1 MHYGICPLSVI
12 PIRSSSSHKSEMISQ
27 LLFGELLE
35 ILDRKG
41 KQWVKIRCA
50 YDNFVGWVD
59 ASQIKSI
66 TPSEFESFTHDF
78 AFSLELVQPV
88 MGPDHFVPITMGARL
103 PSFDGMHFKLGETPY
118 TFSGQAIAPSDISPN
133 PDFILKI
140 AKRYLNTPFLWGG
153 RSPFGVDSA
162 GLVQLVYSMAGIA
175 LPREA
180 SLQIEE
186 GETVDFVEQAAP
198 GDLAFFENKAGRIA
212 HVGIIMPDRRIIH
225 SYGGVRIDLVDHY
238 GIYHQ
243 QDRRYTHRLRL
254 AKRVL
259 PLSRQDRL
267 SRQADQMAQNQQT
280 ELFSSPL
287 SRET

>member
-41 KQWVKIRCA
+41 KQWAKIRCA

-66 TPSEFESFTHDF
+66 TPSEFESFKSDF

-88 MGPDHFVPITMGARL
+88 MGPDHFVPITMGSRL
-103 PSFDGMHFKLGETPY
+103 PTFDGMHFKLGETPY
-118 TFSGQAIAPSDISPN
+118 TFSGQAIAPTDISPN

-162 GLVQLVYSMAGIA
+162 GLVQLVYSMAGIT

-243 QDRRYTHRLRL
+243 QDRRYTHKLRL

-267 SRQADQMAQNQQT
+267 SREADQMTHNQQT

-287 SRET
+287 SRGE

>member
-35 ILDRKG
+35 VLDRKG

-50 YDNFVGWVD
+50 FDNFVGWVD

-66 TPSEFESFTHDF
+66 TPSEFEAFTNDF

-133 PDFILKI
+133 PDFILKV

-243 QDRRYTHRLRL
+243 QDCRYTHRLRL

-259 PLSRQDRL
+259 PLSRQDQLTRE
-267 SRQADQMAQNQQT
+267 ADQMAQNQQT

-287 SRET
+287 SRGE

>member
-41 KQWVKIRCA
+41 KLWVKIRCA
-50 YDNFVGWVD
+50 YDHFVGWVD

-66 TPSEFESFTHDF
+66 TPSEFESFQKNF

-88 MGPDHFVPITMGARL
+88 MGPDHFVPVTMGARL
-103 PSFDGMHFKLGETPY
+103 PSFDGMHFKLGETRY

-133 PDFILKI
+133 PEFILKI

-180 SLQIEE
+180 SLQIVE

-225 SYGGVRIDLVDHY
+225 SFGGVRIDLVDHY
-238 GIYHQ
+238 GVYHQ
-243 QDRRYTHRLRL
+243 EDRRYTHRLRL

-259 PLSRQDRL
+259 PMSRQDRL
-267 SRQADQMAQNQQT
+267 SREADQMAQNQQT

-287 SRET
+287 SRES

>member
-12 PIRSSSSHKSEMISQ
+12 PIRSSASHKSEMISQ
-27 LLFGELLE
+27 LLFGELME

-41 KQWVKIRCA
+41 KQWVKVRCA

-59 ASQIKSI
+59 AHQIKSI
-66 TPSEFESFTHDF
+66 TPSEFESFQKDF

-103 PSFDGMHFKLGETPY
+103 PAFDGIHFKLGETPY
-118 TFSGQAIAPSDISPN
+118 TFSGQAISPN
-133 PDFILKI
+133 DIVPNPEFILKI

-153 RSPFGVDSA
+153 RSPFGLDAA
-162 GLVQLVYSMAGIA
+162 GFIQLVFSMAGIA

-180 SLQIEE
+180 SLQIDE
-186 GETVDFVEQAAP
+186 GITVDFVEQATP
-198 GDLAFFENKAGRIA
+198 GDLAFFDNKAGRIH

-225 SYGGVRIDLVDHY
+225 SYGGVRIDLLDHY
-238 GIYHQ
+238 GIYNQ
-243 QDRRYTHRLRL
+243 QTKKYTHKLRL

-259 PLSRQDRL
+259 PVDRIQQL
-267 SRQADQMAQNQQT
+267 ANINHSGVEFKQA
-280 ELFSSPL
+280 ELFPSPL
-287 SRET
+287 SGDK

>member
-66 TPSEFESFTHDF
+66 TPSEFESFQKDY

-103 PSFDGMHFKLGETPY
+103 PTFDGMHFKLGETPY

-180 SLQIEE
+180 GLQIDE

-225 SYGGVRIDLVDHY
+225 SFGGVRIDLVDHY

-243 QDRRYTHRLRL
+243 EDRRYTHRLRL

-259 PLSRQDRL
+259 PMSRQERL
-267 SRQADQMAQNQQT
+267 SREADQMVQSQQT

-287 SRET
+287 SRES

>member
-66 TPSEFESFTHDF
+66 TPSEFDSFQKDF

-103 PSFDGMHFKLGETPY
+103 PTFDGMHFKLGETPY

-180 SLQIEE
+180 SLQIDE

-225 SYGGVRIDLVDHY
+225 SFGGVRIDLVDHY

-243 QDRRYTHRLRL
+243 EERRYTHRLRL

-259 PLSRQDRL
+259 PMSRQDRL
-267 SRQADQMAQNQQT
+267 SRQADQMTQNQQT

-287 SRET
+287 SRES

>member
-287 SRET
+287 SRES